1 MVVDIDDKYP
11 LIVPIALP
19 SSNSLTRNSVNSGD
33 VNLRGSTLLKRHHVN
48 HAAHLDCTICI
59 VPFVLDSSM
68 FCITL
73 SLYPSFASAPLIVA
87 TQSAEAR
94 VCFRDCVGCVV
105 ARVALAL
112 V

>member
-1 MVVDIDDKYP
+1 MVVDMDDKYP

-19 SSNSLTRNSVNSGD
+19 SSNNLERNSVSSGD
-33 VNLRGSTLLKRHHVN
+33 VNLSGSTPLKRHQAY

-68 FCITL
+68 YLIAL

-87 TQSAEAR
+87 MQSAEAT
-94 VCFRDCVGCVV
+94 VCFRDCDGC
-105 ARVALAL
+105 AAA
-112 V
+112 